1 MSSKGECPV
10 DDSAKEEW
18 MKKMAHEKSS
28 SSSSELQ
35 KCPQHTSKSPNASS
49 TSAAAST
56 DACPVSPEARHV
68 WLQKSGS
75 NANKSEAV
83 ECSSNEIPAVPKYT
97 TDVELPVEREVSSI
111 PRTGTDQN
119 WVYPSQKQFFE
130 AMLRKNWDPNAE
142 DMKSV
147 IPIHN
152 SVNERVWNYINLW
165 EKNQGSE
172 TCGGLQLTSFKG
184 DAKKLTPRAWFRS
197 TIMGQ
202 TKPFDR
208 HDWTVNRC
216 GKQVDYVIDF
226 YGGETPNNG
235 PSIFLDVRPKL
246 NSYEGFRLRGRKFLG
261 LD

>member
-10 DDSAKEEW
+10 DHSAREEW
-18 MKKMAHEKSS
+18 MKNMAHENPHTAQG
-28 SSSSELQ
+28 EPQ
-35 KCPQHTSKSPNASS
+35 RCPPHESKISKTTGA
-49 TSAAAST
+49 SAAQPAE
-56 DACPVSPEARHV
+56 ACPVSPEARNV
-68 WLQKSGS
+68 WLQNSGS
-75 NANKSEAV
+75 AGKKSEAV
-83 ECSSNEIPAVPKYT
+83 ECSSSEIPVVPVYA
-97 TDVELPVEREVSSI
+97 TDIELPVEREVSSI
-111 PRTGTDQN
+111 PRTGTNQN

-130 AMLRKNWDPNAE
+130 AMLRKDWDPAAE

-152 SVNERVWNYINLW
+152 SVNERVWNYIKLW

-184 DAKKLTPRAWFRS
+184 DSKKLTPRAWFRS
-197 TIMGQ
+197 FIMGQ

-208 HDWTVNRC
+208 HDWAVNRC